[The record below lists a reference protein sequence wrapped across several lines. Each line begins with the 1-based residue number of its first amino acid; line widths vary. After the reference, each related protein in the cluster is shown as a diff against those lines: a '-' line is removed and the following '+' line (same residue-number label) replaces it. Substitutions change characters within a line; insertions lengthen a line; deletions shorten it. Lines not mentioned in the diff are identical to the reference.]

1 MDKHLTSVGKEMAYV
16 WCNFIIKSMKL
27 GCIFAVIIFL
37 MAMIAMPFKIAIVIP
52 TLILVWCAFWIAT
65 FKLIIKTFKLD
76 QIEYV

>member
-16 WCNFIIKSMKL
+16 WCNFIIKAMKI
-27 GCIFAVIIFL
+27 GCMFSVIIFL
-37 MAMIAMPFKIAIVIP
+37 MALIAMPFKIAIVI
-52 TLILVWCAFWIAT
+52 LILTLAWCAFWIAT